1 MPYGG
6 IENVADVFIYLYK
19 KKGGA
24 ASFLGKAT
32 GGSEITLLSYAR
44 FKASEFED
52 MNPEMRWVELIPE
65 PVSDEIK
72 SPEQAG
78 ILSFRISCY
87 NQIENTIN
95 IMKEPNWSR
104 KIQRRPRINKIRC
117 YVYSCKELPAADED
131 GTSDPV
137 LVLWDAA
144 DKKDKIKKTAE
155 IEDTCDPMY
164 Y

>member
-78 ILSFRISCY
+78 TTVQQQST
-87 NQIENTIN
+87 IEL
-95 IMKEPNWSR
+95 IMLFSA
-104 KIQRRPRINKIRC
+104 I
-117 YVYSCKELPAADED
+117 
-131 GTSDPV
+131 
-137 LVLWDAA
+137 
-144 DKKDKIKKTAE
+144 
-155 IEDTCDPMY
+155 
-164 Y
+164 